1 MGFPLRLQS
10 SLIRV
15 QEFQLADI
23 PTVESSGLSIQDFRG
38 DFEDVAKLIQQSW
51 AENNQQHLLYSADF
65 IRSCFEYP
73 ESSFSLAPTLYD
85 GAKPIA
91 FIAGFPRGLRFKG
104 RDLKVILCTFLAVS
118 NEHKKAGYGVILWNE
133 LVKRAQAAGFD
144 GMVNYCVD
152 GEPMNGM
159 IMGCCRAMK
168 LPTER
173 IFSVLYQMRLLQPKA
188 APQLEFKME
197 SECVDALLQTA
208 AAVSGHAPLARI
220 WSEREA
226 EWQCRRHGGVVARHA
241 SGPRQGVLTGYV
253 MEIANPQRTKC
264 LIIEDVLW
272 GTLEQPERLALVR
285 QMLNQAIAAGA
296 QMAIVPSLGYADMEP
311 FSAARFRRTPRVLQ
325 AYLTVF
331 KGDSPPEAVS
341 AMYLDVF

>member
-1 MGFPLRLQS
+1 LPAHVSRS
-10 SLIRV
+10 R
-15 QEFQLADI
+15 
-23 PTVESSGLSIQDFRG
+23 SIEDCRG
-38 DFEDVAKLIQQSW
+38 DFDEVAKLIQQSW
-51 AENNQQHLLYSADF
+51 AENNQQHLLYSSNFLA
-65 IRSCFEYP
+65 SCFEYP

-91 FIAGFPRGLRFKG
+91 FIAGFPRRFRFKG
-104 RDLKVILCTFLAVS
+104 RELRIILCTFLAVS
-118 NEHKKAGYGVILWNE
+118 NEHKKAGYGIILWNE

-152 GEPMNGM
+152 GEPMNRM
-159 IMGCCRAMK
+159 ILGCCSAMK

-173 IFSVLYQMRLLQPKA
+173 IFSFGYQMRILQSKPVS
-188 APQLEFKME
+188 QLELKME
-197 SECVDALLQTA
+197 SDDVEALLQTA
-208 AAVSGHAPLARI
+208 ALIEKHAPLARI
-220 WSEREA
+220 WSEKEA
-226 EWQCRRHGGVVARHA
+226 EWQCRRYGGVVARHV
-241 SGPRQGVLTGYV
+241 SGDRQGVLTGHV
-253 MEIANPQRTKC
+253 VAIANSQQTKC

-285 QMLNQAIAAGA
+285 QMLDQAIAAGA

-311 FSAARFRRTPRVLQ
+311 FNSARFRRSPRVLQ

-331 KGDSPPEAVS
+331 KGDPPPEAVS

>member
-1 MGFPLRLQS
+1 
-10 SLIRV
+10 
-15 QEFQLADI
+15 
-23 PTVESSGLSIQDFRG
+23 
-38 DFEDVAKLIQQSW
+38 
-51 AENNQQHLLYSADF
+51 
-65 IRSCFEYP
+65 
-73 ESSFSLAPTLYD
+73 
-85 GAKPIA
+85 
-91 FIAGFPRGLRFKG
+91 
-104 RDLKVILCTFLAVS
+104 
-118 NEHKKAGYGVILWNE
+118 
-133 LVKRAQAAGFD
+133 
-144 GMVNYCVD
+144 
-152 GEPMNGM
+152 
-159 IMGCCRAMK
+159 
-168 LPTER
+168 
-173 IFSVLYQMRLLQPKA
+173 
-188 APQLEFKME
+188 ME

>member
-1 MGFPLRLQS
+1 M
-10 SLIRV
+10 
-15 QEFQLADI
+15 
-23 PTVESSGLSIQDFRG
+23 ESNLVGVSTLGNPQGLSIQDFRG

-65 IRSCFEYP
+65 IASCFKYP
-73 ESSFSLAPTLYD
+73 KSSFSLAPTLYD

-91 FIAGFPRGLRFKG
+91 FIAGFPRRLRFKG

-118 NEHKKAGYGVILWNE
+118 SEHKKAGYGVILWNE
-133 LVKRAQAAGFD
+133 LVRRAQAAGFD

-188 APQLEFKME
+188 APQLEFKMD
-197 SECVDALLQTA
+197 SDCVDTLLQTA
-208 AAVSGHAPLARI
+208 ALVSENAPLARI
-220 WSEREA
+220 WSQEEA
-226 EWQCRRHGGVVARHA
+226 EWQCRRSGGVVARHVA
-241 SGPRQGVLTGYV
+241 GRRQGILTGYV
-253 MEIANPQRTKC
+253 MEIANSQRTKC

-272 GTLEQPERLALVR
+272 GTLEEQERPILVR
-285 QMLNQAIAAGA
+285 KLLDQAAAVGA
-296 QMAIVPSLGYADMEP
+296 QMAIVPCLGYTDMSP
-311 FSAARFRRTPRVLQ
+311 FNAARFRRTPRILQ

-331 KGDSPPEAVS
+331 KGDPPPEAVS
-341 AMYLDVF
+341 SMYLDVF